1 MTHIPEGS
9 GKAGSLSL
17 CAGNHGCPTTDRARD
32 LKPYEHDRVGT
43 VHDEDA
49 VHGWKLFD
57 RKDIHIGKWKLT
69 WIQEPYGPGRW
80 QLFNLDL
87 YTGETEK
94 LTEVDGDIMGRLMI
108 VWDE

>member
-1 MTHIPEGS
+1 M
-9 GKAGSLSL
+9 
-17 CAGNHGCPTTDRARD
+17 
-32 LKPYEHDRVGT
+32 GT